1 SDHIFHRRVTRDEL
15 VAAIASDRNAALVA
29 HALAAFDD
37 ETLAFFAEH
46 GGVVSRLSEKLAAP
60 AFGAFSASLH
70 IHDNRLVSL
79 PDEATPLWEA
89 AIGEKM
95 TRPERFIELLFES
108 NEGRIA
114 YLFDTI
120 GQLDPARRA
129 FALGLWMPNAAQRTE
144 RFRLL
149 ATSGVNAFR
158 EWHLR
163 SMPFGR
169 ASYDLGMLLARAD
182 ADASGAPASEWR
194 RGFWTRAITG
204 HDASGADEDQ
214 PIDALWLVETIGAT
228 DVRQRGER
236 QDQFS
241 FAQRL
246 GHFVATDT
254 DRDRADLQLAIR
266 SFPRFR
272 MLMVTLERIG
282 VRAPAVYGAAARHA
296 AALGAFEG
304 RRGFL
309 LQAQLQGSLALV
321 ARAVDVRAIDSA
333 TAESLVAKLVVAP
346 PSDEGRYGGAIAA
359 WMRESFLRA
368 VPRAPD
374 ADGAIIAALAGGPS
388 GDSTR
393 AAMVTWE
400 GQQYRLDLGAAERQ
414 RLREVREKQDAI
426 SVDLTLAVAGAARQL
441 ASDPSSA
448 ATVATQL
455 GDLVQRLPRRVRD
468 RDSDAFAPGV
478 PNTFSDDDQ
487 LKRAI
492 DEIAKASR
500 SKDTKRIARVADAV
514 A

>member
-1 SDHIFHRRVTRDEL
+1 MQPGRSNTADIHAGALTHRLEALEYGDVFRGVVRGCHVYNVRLVKPTVFRALCGCVVCFSTIVPIRSVFAAPPVVSEDVPVPGGLAAFSQLASIDPVPDRGRYISEITRILLQNDPQRSPEILAARLRGRQAAGRQSLAASRDLVPVPLTADWWSDHVFHRRVAREEL

-70 IHDNRLVSL
+70 VHDNRLVSL

-321 ARAVDVRAIDSA
+321 ARAVDVRAVDSA
-333 TAESLVAKLVVAP
+333 DAESLVAKLVAAP
-346 PSDEGRYGGAIAA
+346 
-359 WMRESFLRA
+359 L
-368 VPRAPD
+368 
-374 ADGAIIAALAGGPS
+374 
-388 GDSTR
+388 
-393 AAMVTWE
+393 
-400 GQQYRLDLGAAERQ
+400 
-414 RLREVREKQDAI
+414 
-426 SVDLTLAVAGAARQL
+426 
-441 ASDPSSA
+441 
-448 ATVATQL
+448 
-455 GDLVQRLPRRVRD
+455 
-468 RDSDAFAPGV
+468 
-478 PNTFSDDDQ
+478 
-487 LKRAI
+487 
-492 DEIAKASR
+492 
-500 SKDTKRIARVADAV
+500 
-514 A
+514 